1 MLLRLRIAL
10 PDRPGSLG
18 QVTRVLGAAGADI
31 TQVTVLDRGEGRA
44 LDDFTVCWPDSAPR
58 DNLLQGL
65 STVPGVQVESV
76 WATREAPGTFPELEI
91 LKYLATAGDRALAT
105 LIDSMPVLF
114 SADWAAACA
123 QRPGEIVYSSWRA
136 PDKVTLPE
144 PVPPRPSARSLPDG
158 PHLIT
163 APVPPL
169 DLVLI
174 LARAEG
180 PSFHRTEVGRL
191 IGILEIFLTLP
202 SVVRGTARTFR
213 TSHST

>member
-44 LDDFTVCWPDSAPR
+44 LDDFTVFWPDSVPR

-65 STVPGVQVESV
+65 STVPGVQVEGV

-123 QRPGEIVYSSWRA
+123 QSPHETLYSSWRA
-136 PDKVTLPE
+136 PGDIALPE
-144 PVPPRPSARSLPDG
+144 TIPPRPHARTLPAG
-158 PHLIT
+158 PHVIT

-180 PSFHRTEVGRL
+180 PAFHRMEVDRL
-191 IGILEIFLTLP
+191 IGILEIFFTLP
-202 SVVRGTARTFR
+202 SVISGTARTFR